1 MATTKKKISGKDLGI
16 KIFLIATV
24 VIIIAAIG
32 FNMITSSGLLLHS
45 FKPMTSEN
53 YTVNAA
59 MMNYF
64 YKTSYYGF
72 VNQMGDYLSY
82 FGLDTSRPLDK
93 QTYAEGMTWHDYFL
107 DSTVAQVEEMLV
119 LAESARAEGVEL
131 DEEEIA
137 TLDETIASIAS
148 TAAAYNYPSA
158 SAFLAAQYGA
168 GIKEKDVRAAME
180 LSALATKYSQKIS
193 DGIEVSEDEINTY
206 FEENRESYTYVD
218 LRQFSF
224 AATEAETANAT
235 DEEKTQIMAALKE
248 KADAL
253 AACKTPEEFDAY
265 LTEYM
270 KSNVP
275 EGKEITEE
283 NIADNIAS
291 TKYDKY
297 NSRETEQGKW
307 AFEDGRKVG
316 DTFVV
321 EDKEQ
326 MACIVYMMEKTEY
339 RDETLTRDVRH
350 ILFQSANHTDAAGA
364 KAKAEEILAEW
375 NAGDKTED
383 AFAALA
389 TKYTE
394 DTGSAE
400 NGGLYENV
408 NVGDMVEEFDAW
420 LFDDA
425 RKAGD
430 IEIVETAQY
439 GAHIMYY
446 VGEGEPVWKLSVES
460 ALKNEKYTAAY
471 EALAEKVNV
480 NVNETAVKL
489 VG

>member
-24 VIIIAAIG
+24 IIIIAAIG

-64 YKTSYYGF
+64 YKTSYYSF

-93 QTYAEGMTWHDYFL
+93 QAYAEDMTWHDYFL
-107 DSTVAQVEEMLV
+107 DSTIAQVEEMLV
-119 LAESARAEGVEL
+119 LAESARAEGMEL
-131 DEEEIA
+131 SAEEIA
-137 TLDETIASIAS
+137 TIDETMASIS
-148 TAAAYNYPSA
+148 ETAAAYNYPSV
-158 SAFLAAQYGA
+158 SSFLAAQYGA
-168 GIKEKDVRAAME
+168 GMKEKDVRAAME
-180 LSALATKYSQKIS
+180 LSTLASAYSQKIS
-193 DGIEVSEDEINTY
+193 DGIEISEDEINTY

-224 AATEAETANAT
+224 AASETDTANAT
-235 DEEKTQIMAALKE
+235 EEEKAQIMATLKE

-253 AACKTPEEFDAY
+253 AACKTIEEFEAH

-275 EGKEITEE
+275 EGQEITDE

-291 TKYDKY
+291 TKYDMY
-297 NSRETEQGKW
+297 SSRDTEQGKW
-307 AFEDGRKVG
+307 AFEEGRQVG
-316 DTFVV
+316 ETFIV
-321 EDKEQ
+321 ENTES
-326 MACIVYMMEKTEY
+326 MAYFVYMMERTEY

-350 ILFQSANHTDAAGA
+350 ILFQSANHTDADGA

-375 NAGDKTED
+375 EAGEKTEE

-389 TKYTE
+389 DKYSE
-394 DTGSAE
+394 DTGSNT
-400 NGGLYENV
+400 NGGLYEDV
-408 NVGDMVEEFDAW
+408 YEGDMVEEFDAW
-420 LFDDA
+420 LFDEA

-430 IEIVETAQY
+430 VEIVETADY

-460 ALKNEKYTAAY
+460 ALKDEKYTAAY
-471 EALAEKVNV
+471 EALAEKVTV
-480 NVNETAVKL
+480 NVNETAAKL

>member
-16 KIFLIATV
+16 KLFLIATV
-24 VIIIAAIG
+24 IIIIAAIG

-45 FKPMTSEN
+45 FKPITSEN

-93 QTYAEGMTWHDYFL
+93 QAYTEDMTWHDYFL
-107 DSTVAQVEEMLV
+107 DSTTAQVKEMLV
-119 LAESARAEGVEL
+119 LAESARAEGMEL
-131 DEEEIA
+131 SAEEIA
-137 TLDETIASIAS
+137 GIDETMASIAS
-148 TAAAYNYPSA
+148 TAASYGYSNVST
-158 SAFLAAQYGA
+158 FLAAQYGA
-168 GIKEKDVRAAME
+168 GIKEKDVRASME
-180 LSALATKYSQKIS
+180 LSTLAGKYSQKIS
-193 DGIEVSEDEINTY
+193 DGIEVSEDEINAY
-206 FEENRESYTYVD
+206 FEENSESYTYVD

-224 AATEAETANAT
+224 AASEAETANAT
-235 DEEKTQIMAALKE
+235 DEEKAQIMANLKE

-253 AACKTPEEFDAY
+253 AACKTIEEFEAH

-275 EGKEITEE
+275 EGQEITDE
-283 NIADNIAS
+283 NIANNIES
-291 TKYDKY
+291 TKYAKY

-316 DTFVV
+316 ETFIV
-321 EDKEQ
+321 EDEKSV
-326 MACIVYMMEKTEY
+326 ACFVYMMERPEY
-339 RDETLTRDVRH
+339 RDETITRDVRH
-350 ILFQSANHTDAAGA
+350 ILFLSSEHTDAEGA

-375 NAGDKTED
+375 EAGEKTQD

-389 TKYTE
+389 DKYSE
-394 DTGSAE
+394 DTGSNT

-408 NVGDMVEEFDAW
+408 NAGDMVEEFDAW
-420 LFDDA
+420 LFDEA

-430 IEIVETAQY
+430 VEIVETEQY

-446 VGEGEPVWKLSVES
+446 VGEGEPVWKLSVKS
-460 ALKNEKYTAAY
+460 ALKEEKYTAAY

-480 NVNETAVKL
+480 NVNESAAKL